1 MDAGLQLCTGGGDQ
15 NHPQEKAM
23 QQFKVVS
30 EDALQIAEKRG
41 ENTRLLIQIQHWERE
56 RTVRLDTQHSDF
68 SDYYITPPPH
78 QNQTYTLMYF

>member
-41 ENTRLLIQIQHWERE
+41 ENTRLLIQIQH
-56 RTVRLDTQHSDF
+56 
-68 SDYYITPPPH
+68 
-78 QNQTYTLMYF
+78 